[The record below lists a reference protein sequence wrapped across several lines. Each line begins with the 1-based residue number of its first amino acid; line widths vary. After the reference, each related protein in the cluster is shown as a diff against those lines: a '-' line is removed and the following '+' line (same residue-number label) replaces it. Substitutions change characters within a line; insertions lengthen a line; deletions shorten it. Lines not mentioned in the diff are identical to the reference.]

1 MDSGKTQSNTPID
14 NSATNNCGAVFLHTQ
29 PPNQCGAAAA
39 AAQPPGTTN
48 WPIVVTTKRSAIGIP
63 MPNIKRRTGNEKRF
77 NFEKRLKNLL
87 LSKTT

>member
-1 MDSGKTQSNTPID
+1 M
-14 NSATNNCGAVFLHTQ
+14 ALFLHTQ

-48 WPIVVTTKRSAIGIP
+48 WPIIVTTKRSAIGIP